1 MFNILI
7 VLDIFFVIEIQS
19 SFIVI
24 APFHNSLDID

>member
-1 MFNILI
+1 VF
-7 VLDIFFVIEIQS
+7 VGFFFVIEIQS